1 MTVWSAAAGVM
12 SAVLLAAAPGA
23 RPTQG
28 EAPQRFTIEDE
39 RITESSGLAASTR
52 HPGVYWTHNDSGY
65 GPYLYA
71 VDAATGQTVATLTLQ
86 GAEMRDVEAVHFGPD
101 GALYVGDIGDNF
113 DGGWDEVWIYR
124 VPEPEVLADATVVP
138 DVYRVRYDDGPRDA
152 ESLMVHP
159 QTGRVYIASKKRKE
173 PGALYAGPE
182 TLSTTEVNTFERVA
196 DIDLWMTDG
205 AFSPDGTRLALRG
218 YFTARMYEW
227 TEEGLGDQIN
237 RQLLI
242 PAQPQGESMTF
253 TPDGRYLMYGSEG
266 ERSEVVPVEL
276 KGELLPESL
285 REGEPEGDG
294 EDVGEADSGAVPPA
308 QGNDPADPDAQGGAE
323 EDSAAFTRL
332 LATFAL
338 GTVLVVALRR
348 LLFSRRRRDG

>member
-12 SAVLLAAAPGA
+12 SAVLLAVPAAPVATAAEGA
-23 RPTQG
+23 AG
-28 EAPQRFTIEDE
+28 APEPFVIEDE
-39 RITESSGLAASTR
+39 RITESSGLAASVR

-71 VDAATGQTVATLTLQ
+71 VDSATGRTVATLTLQ
-86 GAEMRDVEAVHFGPD
+86 GAEMRDVEAIHFGPD

-124 VPEPEVLADATVVP
+124 VPEPAVLADATVVP

-159 QTGRVYIASKKRKE
+159 ETGRVYIASKKRKE

-205 AFSPDGTRLALRG
+205 AFSPDGTRLVLRG
-218 YFTARMYEW
+218 YFTAHMYRW
-227 TEEGLGDQIN
+227 TDEGLGERVR
-237 RQLLI
+237 RQLLV
-242 PAQPQGESMTF
+242 PVQPQGESVTF

-266 ERSEVVPVEL
+266 EDSEVVPVEL

-285 REGEPEGDG
+285 RAGDG
-294 EDVGEADSGAVPPA
+294 EQSAEDGGGGDEGGDGAEAPPA
-308 QGNDPADPDAQGGAE
+308 AGPAETSE
-323 EDSAAFTRL
+323 ESDTFTRL
-332 LATFAL
+332 VVGFAL

-348 LLFSRRRRDG
+348 LLFSRGRSR

>member
-12 SAVLLAAAPGA
+12 SAVLLAVPAAPAVAAEGA
-23 RPTQG
+23 P
-28 EAPQRFTIEDE
+28 EPFVIEDE
-39 RITESSGLAASTR
+39 RITESSGLAASVR

-71 VDAATGQTVATLTLQ
+71 VDSATGRTVATLTLQ
-86 GAEMRDVEAVHFGPD
+86 GAEMRDVEAIHFGPD

-159 QTGRVYIASKKRKE
+159 ETGRVYIASKKRKE

-205 AFSPDGTRLALRG
+205 AFSPDGTRLVLRG
-218 YFTARMYEW
+218 YFTAHMYRW
-227 TEEGLGDQIN
+227 TDEGLGERVQ
-237 RQLLI
+237 RQLLV
-242 PAQPQGESMTF
+242 PVQPQGESVTF

-266 ERSEVVPVEL
+266 EGSEVVPVEL

-285 REGEPEGDG
+285 H
-294 EDVGEADSGAVPPA
+294 
-308 QGNDPADPDAQGGAE
+308 PADGAE
-323 EDSAAFTRL
+323 DGADTDGGDTDGAEAPPGAGSDPEAGPEETSGESETFTRL
-332 LATFAL
+332 VVVFAL

-348 LLFSRRRRDG
+348 LLFSRSRSR